1 MKCGLVTGVQTC
13 AHPISWEQLS
23 GRDEM
28 EWVNNERQAP
38 DPDAMQEF
46 YRIAEQW
53 VEGNYDVA
61 MPGGESAL
69 DVAHRQEVALELIL
83 SHQEEE
89 NVLVCMHGRAMRILM
104 CRLTGKE
111 LREMEIGRASCRE
124 EVCQYV

>member
-1 MKCGLVTGVQTC
+1 
-13 AHPISWEQLS
+13 
-23 GRDEM
+23 
-28 EWVNNERQAP
+28 
-38 DPDAMQEF
+38 MQEF

-89 NVLVCMHGRAMRILM
+89 NVLVCMHGRAMRIIM
-104 CRLTGKE
+104 YRLTGKE
-111 LREMEIGRASCRE
+111 LRAMDLFTHKNLSLYKRSETSSLGKNGVISFK
-124 EVCQYV
+124 Y